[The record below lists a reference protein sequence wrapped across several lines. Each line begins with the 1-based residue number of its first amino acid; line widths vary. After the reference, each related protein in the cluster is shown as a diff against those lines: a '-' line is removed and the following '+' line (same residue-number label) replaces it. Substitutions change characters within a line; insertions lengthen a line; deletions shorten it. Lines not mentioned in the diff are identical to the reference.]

1 MFFILHLQPVIC
13 RSIHTEGRFL
23 ATVLLC
29 DGARKK
35 DMVAEGRGGGG
46 AEGWKRKAP
55 KQIWKAGGRDK
66 REITGPFSPP
76 NPDPNSL
83 TVKKIPLYHPLLDFS

>member
-46 AEGWKRKAP
+46 RRGEREKLQNRFE
-55 KQIWKAGGRDK
+55 KQGGETRGKSQDPFLPPTLTQILSQLK
-66 REITGPFSPP
+66 IFHSITHF
-76 NPDPNSL
+76 
-83 TVKKIPLYHPLLDFS
+83 

>member
-1 MFFILHLQPVIC
+1 MFFILHLQPLIC

-46 AEGWKRKAP
+46 GGVKEKSSKTDLKSRGERQEGNHR
-55 KQIWKAGGRDK
+55 
-66 REITGPFSPP
+66 TLFSPQP
-76 NPDPNSL
+76 
-83 TVKKIPLYHPLLDFS
+83 